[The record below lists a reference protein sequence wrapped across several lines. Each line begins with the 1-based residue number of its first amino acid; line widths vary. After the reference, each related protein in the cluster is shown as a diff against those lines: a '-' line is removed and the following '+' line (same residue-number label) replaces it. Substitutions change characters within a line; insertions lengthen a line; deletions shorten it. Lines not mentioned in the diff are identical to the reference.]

1 MQRFIGISNLEFE
14 IEIMSAALTDKE
26 NERSTMEPLAAPAE
40 PALEN
45 TIEWSDSLLAHG
57 RELWKHREL
66 LWLITQREI
75 KVRYKQSILGA
86 LWAILQPFSLM
97 MVFTVFFSWF
107 ARMQSDGIPY
117 PLFSY
122 AALLPWTFFAT
133 SLSFAIPSLIANSHI
148 ITKIY
153 FPREIVPLASVLA
166 AFLDFLIASAV
177 FVGMLAFYRVAPS
190 WNVLYVFPIV
200 AIQIIFTTGICL
212 LLSAFT
218 VLFRDVRHM
227 LPLLIQIWMF
237 VTPILYPASVV
248 PVRWRIWYFT
258 LNPMAVIIDSYRRS
272 VVQGLPPPLR
282 YLTLAGVVSCLLLW
296 IGYRYFKHL
305 EREFAD
311 IV

>member
-1 MQRFIGISNLEFE
+1 
-14 IEIMSAALTDKE
+14 MSATLINKTEERESVPRTD
-26 NERSTMEPLAAPAE
+26 E
-40 PALEN
+40 PALES
-45 TIEWSDSLLAHG
+45 TVEWSDSLLAHA
-57 RELWKHREL
+57 RELFRHREL

-75 KVRYKQSILGA
+75 KVRYKQSVLGA

-97 MVFTVFFSWF
+97 VVFTVFFSWF

-122 AALLPWTFFAT
+122 VALLPWMFFST
-133 SLSFAIPSLIANSHI
+133 SLSFAIPSLVANSHI

-166 AFLDFLIASAV
+166 ALLDFVIASGI
-177 FVGMLAFYRVAPS
+177 FVLMLFYYRVELT
-190 WNVLYVFPIV
+190 WNVLYVIPLAVIQV
-200 AIQIIFTTGICL
+200 AFTAGVCL

-218 VLFRDVRHM
+218 VLYRDVRHM

-248 PVRWRIWYFT
+248 PEGWRTWYMA
-258 LNPMAVIIDSYRRS
+258 LNPMAVIIDGYRRAA
-272 VVQGLPPPLR
+272 VQGLPPQLR
-282 YLTLAGVVSCLLLW
+282 YLAFAAAVSALLLW
-296 IGYRYFKHL
+296 LGYRYFKHL

-311 IV
+311 MI